1 MKGYT
6 FKRCSCKDPDTGR
19 ERGRKCPDLTKKGHG
34 TYGYSIK
41 IETSGGRRELRRL
54 GFTTLGRAE
63 ATLEHIRDLVK
74 LAGPD
79 DTRTRK
85 KIGDLLI
92 ERTKRGGEL
101 PAVDDVR
108 RRLGLGRDPGH
119 AGETFGEAWAAWLAG
134 KRKLK
139 ISSAKR
145 YDEIGRHW
153 LLPVLEDVLLEKL
166 KDQHC
171 AAVFERVD
179 MFNEEIEAAAE
190 AERDPDLPGDVRERA
205 KLVGVATQHR
215 IFAALRVFLNH
226 QWKRRHV
233 IPFNPIYAVELD
245 PEVREKALTWDPDQV
260 AHFLDFHAD
269 DRLIAMWRFVL
280 LRGFRRGELAGLAD
294 EDVDLDEGTVEV
306 NVALLQ
312 IGGKLV
318 WDTPKSAAG
327 GRIVDLDEGTVTV
340 ARAHRARRKRERLA
354 AGEAWTES
362 GRFFTREDG
371 SPLNP
376 EWISRQFKAMA
387 RAAGLPVIKLHEAR
401 HTAATLML
409 EAGLDVR
416 IAQEVLGHST
426 STITR
431 DTYQH
436 VRRQVHKDAAQ
447 KVVDLLPGRKDAKD
461 ARS

>member
-6 FKRCSCKDPDTGR
+6 FKRCSCKNPKTGQQI
-19 ERGRKCPDLTKKGHG
+19 GPKCPDLTKKGHG
-34 TYGYSIK
+34 TYGYSVR
-41 IETSGGRRELRRL
+41 IESTSGIRELRRM
-54 GFTTLGRAE
+54 GFNTLGKAE
-63 ATLEHIRDLVK
+63 ATLEHVRDLVK

-79 DTRTRK
+79 DIKTRR
-85 KIGDLLI
+85 KIGDLLF

-101 PAVDDVR
+101 PAVEEVR
-108 RRLGLGRDPGH
+108 RRLGLGRDPG
-119 AGETFGEAWAAWLAG
+119 APGETFGEAWAAWLAG

-139 ISSAKR
+139 TSSTKR

-171 AAVFERVD
+171 TAVFERID
-179 MFNEEIEAAAE
+179 TFNEEIDAAAE
-190 AERDPDLPGDVRERA
+190 EDREPNLPGDVRERA
-205 KLVGVATQHR
+205 KVVGVATQHR

-226 QWKRRHV
+226 QWRRRHV

-245 PEVREKALTWDPDQV
+245 PEIREQALTWDPDQV

-294 EDVDLDEGTVEV
+294 EDVDLDAGTVRV

-327 GRIVDLDEGTVTV
+327 GRTVDLDEDTIVV
-340 ARAHRARRKRERLA
+340 ARAHRARRKREQLA
-354 AGEAWTES
+354 AGAWIES

-371 SPLNP
+371 SALNP
-376 EWISRQFKAMA
+376 EWISRRFKAMA
-387 RAAGLPVIKLHEAR
+387 REAGLPVIRLHDGR

-416 IAQEVLGHST
+416 IAQDVLGHST
-426 STITR
+426 SVITR

-447 KVVDLLPGRKDAKD
+447 RVVDLLPGRSDAKD